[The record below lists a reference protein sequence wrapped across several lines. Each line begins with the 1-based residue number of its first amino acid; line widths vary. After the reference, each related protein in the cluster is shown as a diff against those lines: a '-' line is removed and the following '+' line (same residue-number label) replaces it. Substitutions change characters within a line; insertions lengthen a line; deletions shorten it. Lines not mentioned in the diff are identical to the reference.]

1 MKKYF
6 ILYLIPIY
14 LSIITKFAIGQ
25 SFTEVATNIEQNA
38 TSSISWGDYDNDND
52 LDVLVSGDSY
62 TRIYRNNGNGV
73 FTDINAGIQRLIWA
87 ASDWGDYDND
97 GDLDLV
103 LAGKPTDHTSIS
115 FIYRNDNGIFT
126 DIQAELTGFGRG
138 SAEWGDFN
146 NDGDLDILLCGEDE
160 NLDATTKIYIN
171 EGDDEFSASD
181 LWLPGVSRGSAAW

>member
-38 TSSISWGDYDNDND
+38 TSFISWGDYDNDND

-62 TRIYRNNGNGV
+62 TRIYGNNGSGV
-73 FTDINAGIQRLIWA
+73 FTDINAGIQHLIWA

-97 GDLDLV
+97 GDLDV
-103 LAGKPTDHTSIS
+103 
-115 FIYRNDNGIFT
+115 
-126 DIQAELTGFGRG
+126 
-138 SAEWGDFN
+138 
-146 NDGDLDILLCGEDE
+146 LLCGEDE

-171 EGDDEFSASD
+171 EGQDEFSEAD
-181 LWLPGVSRGSAAW
+181 LWLPGVSRGSATWGDYDNDRVLDILICGRDITRNSIFA